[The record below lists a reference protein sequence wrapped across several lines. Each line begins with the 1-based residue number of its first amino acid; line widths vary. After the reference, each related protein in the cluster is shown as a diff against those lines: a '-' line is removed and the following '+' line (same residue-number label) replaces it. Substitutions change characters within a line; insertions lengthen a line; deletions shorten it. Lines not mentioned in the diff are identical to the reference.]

1 LGRVGAGTAGGLAV
15 DIAGGGETLVTVCRV
30 RPIEHGDIRQHT
42 IRSDFKD
49 RAVQKRAAGTGHAI
63 EQTII
68 AHDQTCRWIG
78 LV

>member
-1 LGRVGAGTAGGLAV
+1 VGAATPRGAVEISIASQNQAGLR
-15 DIAGGGETLVTVCRV
+15 ICPV

-42 IRSDFKD
+42 IRRDFKD
-49 RAVQKRAAGTGHAI
+49 RAVMKRAAGTGHAI